1 MRLTSFHFKFFVLF
15 VLLTATCATL
25 KAQRPA
31 ARRSVSTTASTETLP
46 PKKDTGTIGGRITDG
61 GAPAPNVTVTLE
73 TSGSRFTREK
83 PAGRTRTD
91 ADGRFRFM
99 NIAAGVYNVTS
110 HAPAFVGERTFS
122 FDSGKA
128 VTIDANENVDN
139 VDFELE
145 RGGVITGRIVDAEGA
160 PIIGENVQLMPVDEK
175 NQPLQRSFNTPFAS
189 SDDRGVYRIYG
200 IPAGRHLVSAGR
212 NEGGVRIGGS
222 PRFYTRV
229 FHPETSDQTKAEAIE
244 VTPNSEAV
252 DINITLKNTG
262 RTFTAT
268 GRIIDADTNEPV
280 PNLAY
285 GHGIIQGQGGNR
297 FMGGYGYNGLRT
309 NARGEF
315 RIENLAAN
323 EYAVFAGGFEGT
335 NEQYGDL
342 TTFEIKDA
350 DVKNIEVK
358 MHAGASISGFVTLDD
373 PTNKEAFA
381 KLSQL
386 QINADD
392 TAQGTLRTPR
402 NLTSRV
408 GSGGAFRI
416 GGLRPGTTRIYF
428 NSPLP
433 NGISFSRIERGGTP
447 ITDTGIEIKA
457 GEAIGDIRIV
467 VAYGTGVVR
476 GTVNVIGELPPDTQM
491 MVFARYPNSVQF
503 PSGIQTRVDVNRRF
517 RIENL
522 AAGEY
527 EITLSVFA
535 PMTIAG
541 TLPFRAPPVR
551 QNISVS
557 ATGDTQIAL
566 TLDLTP
572 KPQGQPN
579 RGEPNQ

>member
-1 MRLTSFHFKFFVLF
+1 MRPTSFHFKFV
-15 VLLTATCATL
+15 VLLALLVASCATL
-25 KAQRPA
+25 NAQRPA
-31 ARRSVSTTASTETLP
+31 ARRPAATETAP
-46 PKKDTGTIGGRITDG
+46 PKKDTGTIGGRITHG

-73 TSGSRFTREK
+73 TSNSRFTREK
-83 PAGRTRTD
+83 PVGRTRTGE
-91 ADGRFRFM
+91 DGRFRFT
-99 NIAAGVYNVTS
+99 NVAAGVYNVTS
-110 HAPAFVGERTFS
+110 HAPAFVGERTFQ

-128 VTIDANENVDN
+128 VTIDANEKIDN

-145 RGGVITGRIVDAEGA
+145 RGGVITGRIVDGEGA
-160 PIIGENVQLMPVDEK
+160 PIISENVQLMPVDEK
-175 NQPLQRSFNTPFAS
+175 NQPLQRFFNTPSAS
-189 SDDRGVYRIYG
+189 TDDRGVYRIYG
-200 IPAGRHLVSAGR
+200 IPAGRYLVSAGR
-212 NEGGVRIGGS
+212 NEGGIRIGGS

-229 FHPETSDQTKAEAIE
+229 FHPETNDQTKADAIE
-244 VTPNSEAV
+244 VTPDSEAI

-268 GRIIDADTNEPV
+268 GRIVDAETNEPV

-285 GHGIIQGQGGNR
+285 GHGIIQGQGDNR
-297 FMGGYGYNGLRT
+297 FMGGFGYNGLRT

-350 DVKNIEVK
+350 DVKNLEVK
-358 MHAGASISGFVTLDD
+358 MHAGASISGYVTLEDA
-373 PTNKEAFA
+373 TNKTAYA

-392 TAQGTLRTPR
+392 TAQGNLRTPR

-408 GSGGAFRI
+408 GSGGTFRI
-416 GGLRPGTTRIYF
+416 GGLRPGTTRIYL

-433 NGISFSRIERGGTP
+433 NGISFSRIERGGAPLTEN
-447 ITDTGIEIKA
+447 GIEIKA
-457 GEAIGDIRIV
+457 GEAINDIRIV
-467 VAYGTGVVR
+467 VAHGTSVVR
-476 GTVNVIGELPPDTQM
+476 GTINVIGELPPD
-491 MVFARYPNSVQF
+491 ARMTVHAHRPDARFS
-503 PSGIQTRVDVNRRF
+503 SGMQPTRVDVNNRF

-527 EITLSVFA
+527 EITLSVYA
-535 PMTIAG
+535 PPTPG
-541 TLPFRAPPVR
+541 RPPFRMTPVR
-551 QNISVS
+551 QTVSVS
-557 ATGDTQIAL
+557 GTGDTQIAL